1 MDCIFCSI
9 IRKEGVSDIV
19 FEDDDIIAFRDIAPQ
34 APVHILVVPKQ
45 HVEKISDLSDSD
57 APLLGALIN
66 RARILAKEQGVSK
79 SGYRLVFN
87 CGDEGGQIID
97 HIHLHLIGGKKLGTI
112 G

>member
-9 IRKEGVSDIV
+9 VNKVGAADIV
-19 FEDDDIIAFRDIAPQ
+19 FENDELIAFRDIAPQ
-34 APVHILVVPKQ
+34 APVHILIIPKN
-45 HVEKISDLSDSD
+45 HVEKISDLSDND
-57 APLLGALIN
+57 TLLMGTLVN
-66 RARILAKEQGVSK
+66 RARILAKEHGISK

-97 HIHLHLIGGKKLGTI
+97 HIHLHLIGGKKLGAI